1 MQLLRTKSGLNL
13 KVVSILGIPKT
24 IGKPDIIF
32 VCIDKDYKPVT
43 VTFEEIETLGK

>member
-1 MQLLRTKSGLNL
+1 MQLLKTKSGLNL

-32 VCIDKDYKPVT
+32 VCIDKDYKVVT
-43 VTFEEIETLGK
+43 ITIDEIETLGK